1 MQKEDPKMNI
11 KQIAVFLE
19 NKKGRLAE
27 VTRSLASAGV
37 NVRAL
42 SLAETTDFGILRL
55 IVNDPDQ
62 ALGCLKKSGFVA
74 QVTEVI
80 AIEVEDKPGGLARIL
95 EVCNTNDINI
105 EYMYAF
111 VEKRVSNAIVIF
123 KIDDHEKAHRVL
135 KENGISVV
143 TSDVLKNL

>member
-1 MQKEDPKMNI
+1 VNI

-19 NKKGRLAE
+19 NKKGRLAD
-27 VTRSLASAGV
+27 VTKTLSAAGI
-37 NVRAL
+37 NIRAL

-55 IVNDPDQ
+55 IVNDPDK
-62 ALGCLKKSGFVA
+62 AAAELKKAGFVA

-80 AIEVEDKPGGLARIL
+80 AVEVEDKPGGLARIL
-95 EVCNTNDINI
+95 DVFDKNDINI

-111 VEKRVSNAIVIF
+111 VEKRVANAVVIF
-123 KIDDHEKAHRVL
+123 KIDDRDKAHRVL
-135 KENGISVV
+135 KEAGIPIV